1 MPSKRSAPGRK
12 KRILRRLVTLPL
24 ILAIAFVGWYFLR
37 PLLSDE
43 TIPTYASYTAGR
55 GDVQTSRSFS
65 ATLGVR
71 HSETHANSRQ
81 VTSIRKLFV
90 KANQDVKEGDR
101 LLQLETGEVY
111 KAGIN
116 GTVNEIRF
124 SEGDWI
130 WPNVSLVQVCDLEHL
145 QVSLSVDEYDITSVS
160 VGEKCT
166 VTIVPLGLQFETEI
180 DHVNRVSTASGSVA
194 YYCVEAE
201 LTVPDNVLPGMTAS
215 VSIPSEEA
223 LDVVTLDMAA
233 LSFDEEKKPYVL
245 IKNGEAYEQRMLETG
260 LSDGMKVEIVSGL
273 AEGDTVYRKT
283 GEEKAVTAMTLPE
296 IYKMIV
302 GETVV
307 INDRS
312 QSGRSGRGGMQ
323 MPQGMELPE
332 GMTFPEGM
340 TPPEGFSFPE
350 GMTPPEGMPFSSVP
364 ERPTGGN
371 RE

>member
-1 MPSKRSAPGRK
+1 M
-12 KRILRRLVTLPL
+12 
-24 ILAIAFVGWYFLR
+24 
-37 PLLSDE
+37 
-43 TIPTYASYTAGR
+43 
-55 GDVQTSRSFS
+55 
-65 ATLGVR
+65 
-71 HSETHANSRQ
+71 
-81 VTSIRKLFV
+81 
-90 KANQDVKEGDR
+90 
-101 LLQLETGEVY
+101 
-111 KAGIN
+111 
-116 GTVNEIRF
+116 
-124 SEGDWI
+124 
-130 WPNVSLVQVCDLEHL
+130 
-145 QVSLSVDEYDITSVS
+145 
-160 VGEKCT
+160 
-166 VTIVPLGLQFETEI
+166 PLGLQFETEI

-194 YYCVEAE
+194 YYSVEAE

-273 AEGDTVYRKT
+273 SEGDTVYRKT

-312 QSGRSGRGGMQ
+312 QSGRGGRGGMQ
-323 MPQGMELPE
+323 MPQGMN
-332 GMTFPEGM
+332 FPEGM
-340 TPPEGFSFPE
+340 TPPEGMSFPE
-350 GMTPPEGMPFSSVP
+350 GMELPEGMPFSSVP